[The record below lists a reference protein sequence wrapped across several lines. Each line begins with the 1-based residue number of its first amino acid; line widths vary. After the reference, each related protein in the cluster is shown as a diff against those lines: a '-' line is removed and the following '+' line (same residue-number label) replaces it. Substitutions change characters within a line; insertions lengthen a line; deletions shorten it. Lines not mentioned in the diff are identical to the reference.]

1 MDKSVSESNTRMRR
15 LLRGLPG
22 DFGELARII
31 PVSRLS
37 LPIKSS
43 ARGWAEKVGKV
54 LSSSALSLVR
64 PKMLGLREVT
74 TYLSPSVNP
83 G

>member
-1 MDKSVSESNTRMRR
+1 MDKSVSESNTRTSR
-15 LLRGLPG
+15 LLCGFPG

-43 ARGWAEKVGKV
+43 AWGWAEEEGKV

-64 PKMLGLREVT
+64 PKMLSPREVT
-74 TYLSPSVNP
+74 IYLFHSMNP